1 MEKVLAR
8 YWWSFY
14 VRGIIAILIG
24 LIAIFL
30 PEVTLEVLAVLIGAF
45 FLVDGIFSI
54 AASFGSRRSS
64 GERWWIFVL
73 EGIVG
78 VVIGIMTF
86 IWPEVTVMALVL
98 LVSVWALITG
108 ILEIIASVKLRRL
121 IENEWL
127 LTFTGILSILFA
139 LILAISPG
147 AGAFV
152 LVWLLGL
159 YAIFF
164 GILLI
169 FFGRKLKKIEF

>member
-14 VRGIIAILIG
+14 ARGIIALLIG

-30 PEVTLEVLAVLIGAF
+30 PEITLGILAILIGAF

-54 AASFGSRRSS
+54 AVSFGSKSS
-64 GERWWIFVL
+64 GERWWIFVV

-78 VVIGIMTF
+78 VAIGVLTF
-86 IWPEVTVMALVL
+86 FWPRVTIMALVL
-98 LVSVWALITG
+98 LVSAWAFITG
-108 ILEIIASVKLRRL
+108 VLEIIASVKLRKL

-127 LTFTGILSILFA
+127 LTLTGIISILFA
-139 LILAISPG
+139 LALLISPETG
-147 AGAFV
+147 AVV

-159 YAIFF
+159 YAVFF

-169 FFGRKLKKIEF
+169 FLGRKLKTIQLE